1 MATST
6 KEIKAWTVLT
16 PAGKIYC
23 DYASEAYEYK
33 KMYGYIAYRTPQTE
47 ESGTCSVCGR
57 DCSC

>member
-6 KEIKAWTVLT
+6 KEVKAWTVLT

-33 KMYGYIAYRTPQTE
+33 KTYGYVVFRTPKQE
-47 ESGTCSVCGR
+47 
-57 DCSC
+57 